1 MNAIVEQSDA
11 ATDMGAYDYADL
23 LGALLSA
30 EEVRDRD
37 EPVPGI
43 MIWGTLEARVQ
54 GADLVILGG
63 LNENTW
69 PESPDPDPWLN
80 RALRH
85 KAGLLLPDRR
95 IGLAAHDF
103 QQAFGAPDVWLT
115 RSVRSSDAETVPSR
129 WLNRL
134 TNLMSGL
141 KDNGG
146 VKAAI
151 VL

>member
-1 MNAIVEQSDA
+1 MKTRGRN
-11 ATDMGAYDYADL
+11 
-23 LGALLSA
+23 
-30 EEVRDRD
+30 
-37 EPVPGI
+37 
-43 MIWGTLEARVQ
+43 
-54 GADLVILGG
+54 
-63 LNENTW
+63 
-69 PESPDPDPWLN
+69 PDPDPWLN

>member
-69 PESPDPDPWLN
+69 PESRP
-80 RALRH
+80 
-85 KAGLLLPDRR
+85 
-95 IGLAAHDF
+95 
-103 QQAFGAPDVWLT
+103 
-115 RSVRSSDAETVPSR
+115 
-129 WLNRL
+129 
-134 TNLMSGL
+134 
-141 KDNGG
+141 
-146 VKAAI
+146 
-151 VL
+151 